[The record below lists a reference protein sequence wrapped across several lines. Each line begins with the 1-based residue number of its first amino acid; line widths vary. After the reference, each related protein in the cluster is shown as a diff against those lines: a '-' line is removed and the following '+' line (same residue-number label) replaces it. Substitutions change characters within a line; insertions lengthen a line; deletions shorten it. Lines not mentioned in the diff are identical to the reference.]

1 MLYALGFP
9 DVKNVNSSLFSKGSS
24 VKGKNEVEDYANV
37 FMELEN
43 DVTAQLACS
52 WNLAAGCDAVIE
64 VSFFGTKGGVAL
76 KNVAGSFYDFVGQ
89 RYWGTKTEIV
99 AAPPDAWG
107 GKALVDWI
115 QKLSVDSGFNN
126 QGEQYLK
133 SAEVLDK
140 IYGRIS

>member
-1 MLYALGFP
+1 
-9 DVKNVNSSLFSKGSS
+9 
-24 VKGKNEVEDYANV
+24 
-37 FMELEN
+37 
-43 DVTAQLACS
+43 
-52 WNLAAGCDAVIE
+52 

-99 AAPPDAWG
+99 AAPLDAWG

-115 QKLSVDSGFNN
+115 QKLSVSSGFNN

-140 IYGRIS
+140 IYGQIS